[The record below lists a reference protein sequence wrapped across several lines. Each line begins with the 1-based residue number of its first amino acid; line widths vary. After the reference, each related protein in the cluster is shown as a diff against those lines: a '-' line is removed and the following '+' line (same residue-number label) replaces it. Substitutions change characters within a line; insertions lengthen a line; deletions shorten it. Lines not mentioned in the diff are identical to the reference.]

1 MSGSGETVRLRLSW
15 RQACTPSAGF
25 GAMVFIGAILGLLVH
40 RVRGN
45 GPVCLIAL
53 VVVSLTVLWRRLS
66 WSAEAGPQG
75 LVLRRFLRTRP
86 RPLGNARLVGRA
98 SQLRLQVEV
107 GDDWRTLPAPRGC
120 GLVADVAFRTDL
132 ERFSRIWNSLGH
144 DVETLGLAGA
154 GETPLVLRMR
164 FAQAWPWLVLGVA
177 SLIWQMAVPSM
188 GGDLTAVAIAL
199 IVLLYVR
206 QPRPVLKQG
215 LWVGDGDRFLEWQ
228 EVRSLAVE
236 SRRGC
241 RRVVLVGADFRERLV
256 SPVDA
261 WWAPDRGFD
270 RTYRQL
276 CTTWQNATVSADA

>member
-53 VVVSLTVLWRRLS
+53 AVVSLTVLWRRLS

-120 GLVADVAFRTDL
+120 GLVADAAFRTDL

-164 FAQAWPWLVLGVA
+164 LAQAWPWLVLGVA
-177 SLIWQMAVPSM
+177 SLIWQMVVPSM

-206 QPRPVLKQG
+206 QPRPVLAQG

-270 RTYRQL
+270 RTYRRL
-276 CTTWQNATVSADA
+276 CTTWQNATVTADA